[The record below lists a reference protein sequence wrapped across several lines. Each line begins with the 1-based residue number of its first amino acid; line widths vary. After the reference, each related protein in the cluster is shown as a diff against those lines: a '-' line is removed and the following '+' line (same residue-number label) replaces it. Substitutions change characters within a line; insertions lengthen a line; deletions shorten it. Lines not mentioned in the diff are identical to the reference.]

1 MQNCK
6 TALQHPGVAERIAAA
21 SSPYID
27 ARSLLSLL
35 ERLAKCDAMP
45 WEQQVQELSAAFDCL
60 LALNLVD
67 QRYRSRA

>member
-6 TALQHPGVAERIAAA
+6 TALQHPRVAERITAA
-21 SSPYID
+21 SSPYLD

-35 ERLAKCDAMP
+35 ERLRKADVMP

-60 LALNLVD
+60 LAMNLMD
-67 QRYRSRA
+67 QRYRLRA